1 MLILSSFT
9 DFIKKYDLFAS
20 HHQILLAVSGGK
32 DSVLMTHLFK
42 NSGFNFGIAHC
53 NFNLRDHEA
62 QRDEDFVK
70 QLATTLNVPFFVKHF
85 DTLAYADQNQLSTQ
99 MAARTLRYEWF
110 EHLRQTEG
118 YDFIALA
125 HHQNDSVETLLLNL
139 VRGTGI
145 SGLHGILP
153 KRDFLV
159 RPLLFLSRQQID
171 EVVNEHEINFV
182 EDSSNASTTYA
193 RNKIRLNVIPQL
205 REINPNLAHT
215 FAQNI
220 ARFTETEQVLHQ
232 AVADTR
238 LKIQKSGKD
247 YFYFAI
253 AEIEALKPKKLLLF
267 ELLKDFN
274 FTNRVVVEI
283 LDSLYKQSGTSFYSS
298 THRATIDRDNL
309 MISLLA
315 VAAEKANYLLHSSAK
330 EVAIGQQKITF
341 TTSHHLI
348 FEATPSKIYLDF
360 DQLIF
365 PLVVRFRQ
373 NGDKFMPLGMSTFKK
388 ISDFFIDEKV
398 PLPQKD
404 TIPLLVNGNGQII
417 WVVGLRQDH
426 RFKLTENTK
435 KVAILELLNQ

>member
-1 MLILSSFT
+1 
-9 DFIKKYDLFAS
+9 
-20 HHQILLAVSGGK
+20 V
-32 DSVLMTHLFK
+32 
-42 NSGFNFGIAHC
+42 
-53 NFNLRDHEA
+53 
-62 QRDEDFVK
+62 
-70 QLATTLNVPFFVKHF
+70 
-85 DTLAYADQNQLSTQ
+85 
-99 MAARTLRYEWF
+99 
-110 EHLRQTEG
+110 
-118 YDFIALA
+118 
-125 HHQNDSVETLLLNL
+125 LNL
-139 VRGTGI
+139 IRGTGI

-220 ARFTETEQVLHQ
+220 ARFTETEQVLHEV
-232 AVADTR
+232 VADTR

-274 FTNRVVVEI
+274 FTDRVVEEI
-283 LDSLYKQSGTSFYSS
+283 LDSLHKQSGTSFYSS

-315 VAAEKANYLLHSSAK
+315 VVAEKANYLLHSSAK

-341 TTSHHLI
+341 TTSHHLT

-365 PLVVRFRQ
+365 PLEVRFRQ

-417 WVVGLRQDH
+417 WVAGLRQDN

>member
-9 DFIKKYDLFAS
+9 DFIKKHDLFAS

-42 NSGFNFGIAHC
+42 KSGFNFGIAHC
-53 NFNLRDHEA
+53 NFNLRNHEA
-62 QRDEDFVK
+62 QRDEAFVK
-70 QLATTLNVPFFVKHF
+70 QLATTLNVPFFVKQF
-85 DTLAYADQNQLSTQ
+85 DTLTYANQNQLSTQ

-125 HHQNDSVETLLLNL
+125 HHQNDSLETLLLNL
-139 VRGTGI
+139 IRGTGI

-232 AVADTR
+232 VVADTR

-247 YFYFAI
+247 YFYFSI

-274 FTNRVVVEI
+274 FTDSVVEEI
-283 LDSLYKQSGTSFYSS
+283 LDSLHKQSGTSFYSS

-309 MISLLA
+309 VISLLA
-315 VAAEKANYLLHSSAK
+315 VVAEKANYLLHSSAK